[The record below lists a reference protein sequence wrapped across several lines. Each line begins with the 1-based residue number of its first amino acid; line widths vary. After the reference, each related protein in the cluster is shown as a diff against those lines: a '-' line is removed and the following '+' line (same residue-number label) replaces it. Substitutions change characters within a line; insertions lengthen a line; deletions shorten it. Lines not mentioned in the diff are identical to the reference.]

1 MAAKSLQWSLESV
14 GRKRKETKTKEEKT
28 DAKPSSVFM
37 DCNFTE
43 AILKTEYKGVRDMRL
58 EYDIF
63 LENGGLH
70 WFIMVR
76 PTEGQLLPY
85 IVFEITTDSFDQG
98 EVIPV
103 MRAIPNP
110 FGDNYL
116 TNSHIAYLR
125 KSTTTSFMKVKQLLG
140 LSHDDRTLPEITL
153 QFAGFKAHIVGTVR
167 MSMIEFCQIANSK
180 VEQMDKKKYNLRT
193 NNCQHFCNMFL
204 REIHLEEEITTMLT
218 PVPRDEIQV
227 VFHKSSDD
235 KQVSRDTNSENL
247 VQFKG

>member
-1 MAAKSLQWSLESV
+1 MAKSLQWSLESV
-14 GRKRKETKTKEEKT
+14 GRKKRETKTKEDK
-28 DAKPSSVFM
+28 DDPKPSTVFM

-43 AILKTEYKGVRDMRL
+43 TILNTEYASVRDMRL

-85 IVFEITTDSFDQG
+85 IVFEITTDSVDQG
-98 EVIPV
+98 DIIPV
-103 MRAIPNP
+103 MRVIPNT

-116 TNSHIAYLR
+116 TKSHIAYLR
-125 KSTTTSFMKVKQLLG
+125 KSTTTSYMKVKQLLG
-140 LSHDDRTLPEITL
+140 LSRDDRTVPEITL

-180 VEQMDKKKYNLRT
+180 VLQMDKKRYNLRT

-204 REIHLEEEITTMLT
+204 REIHLEEEITTSLT
-218 PVPRDEIQV
+218 PVPRDEIQAI
-227 VFHKSSDD
+227 FGKPSDEM
-235 KQVSRDTNSENL
+235 QVNTYSENQ